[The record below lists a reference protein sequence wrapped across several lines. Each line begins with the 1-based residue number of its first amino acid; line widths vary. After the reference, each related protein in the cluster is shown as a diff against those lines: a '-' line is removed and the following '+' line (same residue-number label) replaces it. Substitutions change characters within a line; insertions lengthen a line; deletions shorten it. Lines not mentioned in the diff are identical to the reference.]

1 MRTHICIFRSI
12 TSTIIAVG
20 KLSIHSPAFSSRFQ
34 YVQWIV
40 IFFGS
45 AFRARSKVYD
55 AVMKRPVKRTSS
67 VHKRYIKKHEN
78 SITEKSIQGGVRS

>member
-1 MRTHICIFRSI
+1 MLTHICIFGSL

-20 KLSIHSPAFSSRFQ
+20 KLSILNPAFSSRFQ

-55 AVMKRPVKRTSS
+55 AVMKRPVKEHLLGIKDILRNQRISA
-67 VHKRYIKKHEN
+67 KRAP
-78 SITEKSIQGGVRS
+78 